1 MSTRDARHQT
11 DKNKHTMNI
20 RWLRAPMLITIL
32 AGLAS
37 VAVGVTGAVAAP
49 GFKQYV
55 PTAHFGWN
63 VDATKT
69 NAGAPQAER
78 DVCTIASG
86 DECVSGSE
94 SGEPGGFRYPEGA
107 AIASNGGVYVADA
120 NNHRIEVLEPDGAFA
135 SVFGWNVNKT
145 KVEAGA
151 PQEERDV
158 CTAGSND
165 VCQAGEE
172 GTGLAEQLG
181 SGEGLAIDPSTGN
194 LYVYDGVYHR
204 VDEYTPSGQLVLMIG
219 EKVNKTKT
227 DQGAVE
233 AERNLCTATSKDVC
247 QAGTPGTPGAKAH
260 GGFSEVRP
268 GRGNTLY
275 VGGSEDLLYVA
286 EPGRVQEFA
295 TSGATA
301 GQWKTEVSLAE
312 LSQQLA
318 PNAIT
323 VDPSGDVFVAYEEE
337 ETKPQ
342 LDVYGV
348 REFNPSGQLQS
359 IVFDSTIDSFY
370 GLAWDPHG
378 WLAVLENV
386 LSVNGHPLEHGAL
399 YNPANAEKVS
409 EFNPVGGAVEFI
421 YAKALAFD
429 PAGENLYTVYTAAH
443 EVEAYHVVIFPE
455 ATSCPAQRVTATTA
469 VMCGRVNPNGVLTTG
484 FFEYGPPAGTR
495 TATAFEGQDT
505 SFQNVEWELTS
516 LIPNQDYQYQFIFE
530 AEAEG
535 KHQKAAG
542 APVEQFHTT
551 SVAPVIEGSPSASF
565 VTAQSAVLEASLNPE
580 HAATSYHFQY
590 LPCSGSP
597 VLQWGSAASTADQQ
611 ASIYGALDVAQEAA
625 GLRPQT
631 TYCYRLVADNEHE
644 EGKVM
649 EGGTAIGPE
658 GTFTTVAAA
667 TPQATT
673 GAASAID
680 TTSAV
685 ISGMVNP
692 DGQQA
697 TYAFELGVYE
707 GTATRYGVVVS
718 GSAGAGTGFTPV
730 SYQLSGLQPGTTYA
744 YRVKVYSGYGDAT
757 GASLTFT
764 TGGVPSVI
772 GVPGVPAQLAVPGIS
787 FPPPEVPVTPGKLT
801 RAQKLARALRACKRE
816 PKHRQASCRRRARRK
831 YGPIHK
837 KKGG

>member
-1 MSTRDARHQT
+1 MSTRNARHQT
-11 DKNKHTMNI
+11 VTNERTMNI
-20 RWLRAPMLITIL
+20 RWLRALTLATIL

-37 VAVGVTGAVAAP
+37 VAVGVTGALAAS

-69 NAGAPQAER
+69 NAGATQAER
-78 DVCTIASG
+78 DVCTIVSE
-86 DECVSGSE
+86 DECVFGSE
-94 SGEPGGFRYPEGA
+94 SGEPGGFRYPEGVA
-107 AIASNGGVYVADA
+107 VASNGGVYVADTI
-120 NNHRIEVLEPDGAFA
+120 NHRIEVLEPDGAFA

-181 SGEGLAIDPSTGN
+181 SGQGLTIDLSTGN
-194 LYVYDGVYHR
+194 VYVYDEVYHR
-204 VDEYTPSGQLVLMIG
+204 VDEYTSSGQFVLMIG

-227 DQGAVE
+227 DQGASE
-233 AERNLCTATSKDVC
+233 AERNLCTAGSKDVC
-247 QAGTPGTPGAKAH
+247 QAGAPGTPGEKTH
-260 GGFSEVRP
+260 GGVSEVQANV
-268 GRGNTLY
+268 GNTLY
-275 VGGSEDLLYVA
+275 VGGPEDLLYVA
-286 EPGRVQEFA
+286 ELGRVQEFA

-323 VDPSGDVFVAYEEE
+323 VDPSGDMFVAYGEEA
-337 ETKPQ
+337 TKPQ

-348 REFNPSGQLQS
+348 HEFNPSGQLQS
-359 IVFDSTIDSFY
+359 IVFDPTIDSFY

-386 LSVNGHPLEHGAL
+386 PVVIGHPLEHGAL
-399 YNPANAEKVS
+399 YNPSNAEKVS
-409 EFNPVGGAVEFI
+409 EFNPVGGAVEFTA
-421 YAKALAFD
+421 AKALAFD
-429 PAGENLYTVYTAAH
+429 PAGENLYVVYTAVH

-455 ATSCPAQRVTATTA
+455 ASSCPAERVTATSA

-495 TATAFEGQDT
+495 TATAFEGQGT
-505 SFQNVEWELTS
+505 SFQDVEWELTG

-535 KHQKAAG
+535 KRQKSAAP
-542 APVEQFHTT
+542 PVEQFHTT
-551 SVAPVIEGSPSASF
+551 SVKPVIEGNPSASF

-611 ASIYGALDVAQEAA
+611 ASIYGALDVAQEAT

-649 EGGTAIGPE
+649 EGGTATGPE
-658 GTFTTVAAA
+658 GTFTTAAAA
-667 TPQATT
+667 TPQAMT
-673 GAASAID
+673 GATSAIG

-707 GTATRYGVVVS
+707 GATTRYGVVLS
-718 GSAGAGTGFTPV
+718 GSAGAGTSFAPV

-744 YRVKVYSGYGDAT
+744 YRVKIYSGYGEAT
-757 GASLTFT
+757 GASVTFT

-772 GVPGVPAQLAVPGIS
+772 GVPDVLAQLAVPDIH
-787 FPPPEVPVTPGKLT
+787 FPREARVTHRKLT

-816 PKHRQASCRRRARRK
+816 PKRRQPGCRRRVRRK